1 MSNNCTIASSFI
13 SFDLKVLLQAQ
24 LLRDIQTIYFKNCNM
39 EWKINQHPMKYKII
53 NLGMSIN

>member
-24 LLRDIQTIYFKNCNM
+24 LLREHPNNIFQKLQYGM
-39 EWKINQHPMKYKII
+39 ENKPASNEI
-53 NLGMSIN
+53 